1 MILPESFTREW
12 IDQFRKRREFSKIN
26 PPVLEKMI
34 HAFALVEALTLT
46 GMKFVFKGGSS
57 LLLLLEQAK
66 RFSVDIDILATYSR
80 KELEEIFD
88 KVIETSHFTKYELD
102 EKRSFKKGVPKAHY
116 FFSYQS
122 GYNKPVN
129 YILLDILFEESP
141 YPEIIEVPIK
151 NPWLKTGEE
160 NTFVKTPSI
169 ESITGDKL
177 TAFAPTTTGILYNK
191 GKELEMIKQLFD
203 LGNLFDRVSGVK
215 TLKNSFSILAE
226 KEIAYRGLKCSPETV
241 LDDIIETGLLMAQR
255 GKIQAE
261 PEKSRFKELQD
272 GIVQFKN
279 FLITGAFRIDEAIEA
294 SAKAAYMAAI
304 IKKRNDEPLERFNN
318 KTMNINDFL
327 IDNRDYNHLNK
338 LKKLPNGAL
347 FYWYHTVKMI
357 S

>member
-12 IDQFRKRREFSKIN
+12 IDQFRKQREFSKIN

-34 HAFALVEALTLT
+34 HAFALVEALALE
-46 GMKFVFKGGSS
+46 GMGFVFKGGSS
-57 LLLLLEQAK
+57 LLLLLAQAK

-80 KELEEIFD
+80 EELEKFFD
-88 KVIETSHFTKYELD
+88 KVIENSHFTKYELD
-102 EKRSFKKGVPKAHY
+102 EKRSFKEGVPKAHY

-122 GYNKPVN
+122 GYNRSAN

-141 YPEIIEVPIK
+141 YPEIIDVPIR
-151 NPWLKTGEE
+151 NPWLKTDGE

-169 ESITGDKL
+169 ESIAGDKL

-203 LGNLFDRVSGVK
+203 LGNLFDRISGFK
-215 TLKNSFSILAE
+215 TLRSSFSILAE
-226 KEIAYRGLKCSPETV
+226 KEIAYRGLKCGPEAV

-255 GKIQAE
+255 GKIQTE
-261 PEKSRFKELQD
+261 PEKSQFKELQD

-294 SAKAAYMAAI
+294 SAKTAYMAAK
-304 IKKRNDEPLERFNN
+304 IKKRNDEPLEFFNN

-327 IDNRDYNHLNK
+327 IENQKYNYLNK

-347 FYWYHTVKMI
+347 FYWFHTIRMI